1 MELKFILEALLFTS
15 QEPLNS
21 REFRDLLKY
30 AAEFAEEAKPY
41 RKASDEEVT
50 KALEQLAA
58 DHEQAGRSY
67 RLMCVAGSWQFYTQP
82 EYMPWVRSLVGEKTR
97 PTRLSQPAM
106 ETLAIVAYRQ
116 PITRAEI
123 EQVRGVSVDGVIQ
136 TLLERGLVVA
146 VGRAEVVGRPVTFG
160 TTEAFLEY
168 FGLRGLDDLPAAD
181 ELRRIPILKPEAL
194 LTADA
199 GLATAPPQQLQM
211 GQIAPEPPPEA
222 AVPTGETPA
231 ANSPTA
237 AQPVSVEPT
246 SSEPAPPASADA
258 PASPAAETAPVAVS
272 PEVTPASEPAPGEA
286 PAEPAKA
293 RKPRRRRAAD
303 PAAAAAP
310 VEAPVESPGEPSAA
324 HPAETPPAGAG
335 ESDIPA
341 AS

>member
-222 AVPTGETPA
+222 AVPSGETPA
-231 ANSPTA
+231 ASTPAPAEPA
-237 AQPVSVEPT
+237 APAPADASAAPPI
-246 SSEPAPPASADA
+246 EPAP
-258 PASPAAETAPVAVS
+258 VAGS
-272 PEVTPASEPAPGEA
+272 PEATPASESAPGEA

>member
-15 QEPLNS
+15 QEPLNP

-41 RKASDEEVT
+41 RKATDEEVT

-58 DHEQAGRSY
+58 EHEQAGRSY
-67 RLMCVAGSWQFYTQP
+67 RVVCVAGCWQFYTQP

-211 GQIAPEPPPEA
+211 GQMAPETPPEGA
-222 AVPTGETPA
+222 AA
-231 ANSPTA
+231 
-237 AQPVSVEPT
+237 
-246 SSEPAPPASADA
+246 
-258 PASPAAETAPVAVS
+258 AAETP
-272 PEVTPASEPAPGEA
+272 PAGEPAPGETAAATPADASPAPPTETISAPVSSEPVPPSEPA
-286 PAEPAKA
+286 PAESAVESGKG
-293 RKPRRRRAAD
+293 RKPRRRRAAPEPEAVLEP
-303 PAAAAAP
+303 PA
-310 VEAPVESPGEPSAA
+310 VESPAEPSAA
-324 HPAETPPAGAG
+324 PPAETPPAAAG
-335 ESDIPA
+335 EADIPA